1 MSDAR
6 LAELAAAVGLQLD
19 WQDANG
25 RSQRVDPEVQRG
37 LLEALGYPAQS
48 PQQIEQS
55 LAALARLR
63 EDSAN
68 LGLLV
73 GECGQPL
80 EQALGPAGTP
90 GELVYEDGTRIAL
103 RLDAEGRL

>member
-37 LLEALGYPAQS
+37 
-48 PQQIEQS
+48 QIGRAS
-55 LAALARLR
+55 CR
-63 EDSAN
+63 ER
-68 LGLLV
+68 V
-73 GECGQPL
+73 
-80 EQALGPAGTP
+80 
-90 GELVYEDGTRIAL
+90 
-103 RLDAEGRL
+103 

>member
-25 RSQRVDPEVQRG
+25 RPQRVDPEVQRG

-55 LAALARLR
+55 LAALAPAVQHRQR
-63 EDSAN
+63 RGAVVG
-68 LGLLV
+68 LG
-73 GECGQPL
+73 
-80 EQALGPAGTP
+80 
-90 GELVYEDGTRIAL
+90 
-103 RLDAEGRL
+103 

>member
-48 PQQIEQS
+48 PQQIDA
-55 LAALARLR
+55 LAA
-63 EDSAN
+63 
-68 LGLLV
+68 
-73 GECGQPL
+73 
-80 EQALGPAGTP
+80 
-90 GELVYEDGTRIAL
+90 
-103 RLDAEGRL
+103 